1 MLVTAVDGDVPFVSE
16 RSELHDVSGGGAM
29 FISRHPE
36 KYFLGQLL
44 KLEIFLAGTRD
55 VRACVKT
62 EASVVRIH
70 DIEEDESAQSGAKTG
85 IAVKFHQP
93 FEFERQDPS
102 FFSRKSDM
110 KNSYRREYNT
120 IGGKMLAALAL
131 MAIIPYLLLFY
142 LYLTGNITI
151 SETILLYLPIILFST
166 FVGYYLIRKSADNVY
181 HLSCETRLAENG
193 ERTDPIQG
201 SRGSGAF

>member
-1 MLVTAVDGDVPFVSE
+1 
-16 RSELHDVSGGGAM
+16 
-29 FISRHPE
+29 
-36 KYFLGQLL
+36 
-44 KLEIFLAGTRD
+44 
-55 VRACVKT
+55 
-62 EASVVRIH
+62 
-70 DIEEDESAQSGAKTG
+70 
-85 IAVKFHQP
+85 
-93 FEFERQDPS
+93 
-102 FFSRKSDM
+102 M

-131 MAIIPYLLLFY
+131 MAIIPYLLIFY

-193 ERTDPIQG
+193 ERTDPIQVAGDQELSEIATHFNSLLSRLDKMKRKESGTGHSAYGLFPG
-201 SRGSGAF
+201 SCPVLSENKAGRRTSEPAEPLCGQQSGGKAD